1 MSAHSH
7 DGVRSRRAGSRRRRS
22 GKGIEPL
29 ERRTLL
35 SGVPEEASSPPNM
48 AGDEFGWGWEAG
60 EGGAQDG
67 AGAHVFAPHST
78 VNGLT
83 MGEWTA
89 RWWQWAA
96 SFPVDHTP
104 TLDPTGELAGLGQQG
119 PVFYLAGTTLFNSD
133 PFVRNITVP
142 SGKKLFAPLLN
153 LIWVQLPGDPPWP
166 TGRAIMDEV
175 LRPATTSTPGTVSL
189 GATLDGQPI
198 GGDLFAHREVDPYV
212 DGFSVTMPANNIFG
226 VAPGTYSPAGADGYW
241 LMIGP
246 LSVGQ
251 HQFKFQANNNSP
263 LVGGTWSQDIT
274 YNIRVVGHGNAGT
287 DGQAAAP
294 AAPRTDL
301 FADRPISQRMT
312 ELIEL

>member
-1 MSAHSH
+1 MSEQ
-7 DGVRSRRAGSRRRRS
+7 SRRARARDSAVPRAL
-22 GKGIEPL
+22 EPL
-29 ERRTLL
+29 ERRTFL
-35 SGVPEEASSPPNM
+35 SAAPDGTSPPPLVQ
-48 AGDEFGWGWEAG
+48 DRD
-60 EGGAQDG
+60 GGALIDA
-67 AGAHVFAPHST
+67 AGAHVYAPHST

-119 PVFYLAGTTLFNSD
+119 PVFYLAGTTLFNSN
-133 PFVRNITVP
+133 PFVRNITVE
-142 SGKKLFAPLLN
+142 SGAKFFVPLLN

-166 TGRAIMDEV
+166 TGRAVMDEV
-175 LRPATTSTPGTVSL
+175 LRPATATTPGTVSL

-198 GGDLFAHREVDPYV
+198 GGDLFAHREVDPYA
-212 DGFSVTMPANNIFG
+212 DGFSVTLPANNIFG

-251 HQFKFQANNNSP
+251 HQFKFQSNNNSP

-274 YNIRVVGHGNAGT
+274 YNIRIVSHGHAAGG
-287 DGQAAAP
+287 GQGTVTASQP
-294 AAPRTDL
+294 AAQL
-301 FADRPISQRMT
+301 FADRPISQRIT